1 MINNFAIEEVRA
13 FWDGVA
19 GEYESTNEK
28 VGYVHTQRFE
38 QAMILGSVQPEM
50 KILNVWSRT
59 GSLIPFLRKIDKLEI
74 THREVSP
81 KMMEIAAHRYPK
93 EHFSLTDLEDFSE
106 FADRSFDRVI
116 SLETLEHA
124 PKPEIFL
131 KELARVLKPDGKL
144 IMSLPP
150 KGAEIPEFIY
160 KLFFHDHGEG
170 PHNFLWPS
178 EVKTLLRSAGLTL
191 THHQAFII
199 FPLGNDLLTRRVSH
213 FLTKFLGPT
222 PFGNFGV
229 RHFYV
234 AKKSVSPSQPS

>member
-1 MINNFAIEEVRA
+1 MINTFTIEEVRA

-19 GEYESTNEK
+19 SEYESTNEK

-38 QAMILGSVQPEM
+38 QAMAFASIQPGM

-59 GSLIPFLRKIDKLEI
+59 GSLIPFLRKAGIREI
-74 THREVSP
+74 TNLEVSP
-81 KMMEIAAHRYPK
+81 KMMEIAIQRYPQ
-93 EHFSLTDLEDFSE
+93 ETFSLTNLEDFSPY
-106 FADRSFDRVI
+106 ADQSFDRVI
-116 SLETLEHA
+116 SLETLEHT
-124 PKPEIFL
+124 PKPELFM
-131 KELARVLKPDGKL
+131 KELARMLKPEGEL

-178 EVKTLLRSAGLTL
+178 EVKTLLRNAGLSL
-191 THHQAFII
+191 VLHQAFII
-199 FPLGNDLLTRRVSH
+199 FPLGNDWLTRTVSQVLTRV
-213 FLTKFLGPT
+213 LGPT
-222 PFGNFGV
+222 PLGNFGV

-234 AKKSVSPSQPS
+234 AKKPAKPDAI

>member
-1 MINNFAIEEVRA
+1 MINPFTIEEVRA

-38 QAMILGSVQPEM
+38 QAMVFGNIQSGM
-50 KILNVWSRT
+50 KILNIWSRT
-59 GSLIPFLRKIDKLEI
+59 GSLIPFLRKIDGLEI
-74 THREVSP
+74 TNREVSP
-81 KMMEIAAHRYPK
+81 KMMEVAINRYPQ
-93 EHFSLTDLEDFSE
+93 EQFSLTNLEDFSE
-106 FADRSFDRVI
+106 FQDRSFDRVI
-116 SLETLEHA
+116 SLETLEHT
-124 PKPEIFL
+124 PKPEIFM
-131 KELARVLKPDGKL
+131 KELARILKPDGQL

-178 EVKTLLRSAGLTL
+178 EVKALLRGAGLSL
-191 THHQAFII
+191 VHHQAFII
-199 FPLGNDLLTRRVSH
+199 FPLGNDRLTKAVSH
-213 FLTKFLGPT
+213 ALTKFLGPT
-222 PFGNFGV
+222 PLGNFGV

-234 AKKSVSPSQPS
+234 AKKPISSSQI